1 MNMTF
6 QPPYSPSLFRRRD
19 GASGA
24 GPVAIDTRIEQAM
37 DLVKT
42 HLMFA
47 VQEEVR
53 MLKEQIKE
61 LVEKNSNL
69 ELENSLL
76 KKLLSPEQLQKL
88 QLQDRYSETDAK
100 VASPDHAIY

>member
-6 QPPYSPSLFRRRD
+6 RPPYSPSLFRRRD

-24 GPVAIDTRIEQAM
+24 GLVAIDTRIEQAM

-88 QLQDRYSETDAK
+88 QSQNKYSAPETK
-100 VASPDHAIY
+100 VGSRRVS